1 MTGNTYSIKNPSTTD
16 PAHLV
21 FMQARVSHT
30 NATPFP
36 PLDTPPPMFL
46 NEPLTKTMMLLTW
59 LIKLLKA
66 RVGEYQAVIMRIYKR
81 RVAQYMNM
89 QRLCLICFVLGLAVR
104 RLPFVG
110 SPPILNIQFIGV
122 R

>member
-1 MTGNTYSIKNPSTTD
+1 
-16 PAHLV
+16 
-21 FMQARVSHT
+21 MQARVSHT

-46 NEPLTKTMMLLTW
+46 NETLSKTVMLLSW
-59 LIKLLKA
+59 VMKLLKA

-81 RVAQYMNM
+81 RVAQYMNT